1 MLHNGIIILGH
12 VMHLWV
18 RLYLKW
24 NGQLIG
30 VDPYGNQYYQE
41 KKYSHKR
48 KQRRFVLYKGIEE
61 ASKVPPLWHSWLHCT
76 TNDVPNDN
84 GTVLTCKTKH
94 IPNLTGTPL
103 AHNPKTSHFTSDGH
117 LKKPDYTAWNPTH

>member
-1 MLHNGIIILGH
+1 
-12 VMHLWV
+12 MHLWI

-30 VDPYGNQYYQE
+30 ADPYGNQYYQE
-41 KKYSHKR
+41 KKYSPKR
-48 KQRRFVLYKGIEE
+48 RQRRFVLYKGTEE
-61 ASKVPPLWHSWLHCT
+61 ASKVPPLWHSWLHYT

-84 GTVLTCKTKH
+84 GPVLTSKTIH

-103 AHNPKTSHFTSDGH
+103 AHNPKTSHVTSDGH
-117 LKKPDYTAWNPTH
+117 LKKPDYTAWKPTH